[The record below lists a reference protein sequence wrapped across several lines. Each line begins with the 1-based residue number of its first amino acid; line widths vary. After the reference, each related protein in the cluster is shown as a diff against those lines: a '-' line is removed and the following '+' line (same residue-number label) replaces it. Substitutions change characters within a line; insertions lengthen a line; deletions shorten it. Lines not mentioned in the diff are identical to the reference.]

1 MTRCVTRMM
10 AMALAV
16 ALAAATIAVGAP
28 VGVDALPPQSPPADA
43 VMTPVVGPVGTEVTL
58 SIAYD
63 AGITVWCTEEVDG
76 AVSPEAGALGW
87 SVALLFTDA
96 SGGQFAVPAGWSR
109 TAGVPALPMGPLPDG
124 NSVTVTFMIP
134 DMFTVGTYT
143 GVGGCVSPDG
153 AQPGPGI
160 ADLVLEVVEAS
171 ASGDAEA
178 VAPLVAAAVP
188 SFTG

>member
-1 MTRCVTRMM
+1 MTRRVTRML
-10 AMALAV
+10 AVALVAALAV
-16 ALAAATIAVGAP
+16 ATIVVGAP
-28 VGVDALPPQSPPADA
+28 VGVGALPPQSPPANA

-58 SIAYD
+58 SITYD
-63 AGITVWCTEEVDG
+63 AGIAVWCTEEVDG
-76 AVSPEAGALGW
+76 AVSPAVGAPGW

-134 DMFTVGTYT
+134 DTFTVGTYT

-171 ASGDAEA
+171 ASGDTDA
-178 VAPLVAAAVP
+178 VAPSVVAAVP

>member
-1 MTRCVTRMM
+1 MIRRVARML

-28 VGVDALPPQSPPADA
+28 VGVGALPPQSPPADA

-58 SIAYD
+58 SITYD

-76 AVSPEAGALGW
+76 AVSPAAGAPGW

-96 SGGQFAVPAGWSR
+96 SGGQLAVPAGWSR
-109 TAGVPALPMGPLPDG
+109 TAGIAALPMGPLPDG
-124 NSVTVTFMIP
+124 DSVTVTFTIP
-134 DMFTVGTYT
+134 DTFTVGTYA

-171 ASGDAEA
+171 ASGDADA
-178 VAPLVAAAVP
+178 SPAPVAAAMP